1 MLIAGSIILL
11 ICSTSAYNSTRSG
24 FSFQTAAGVPDH
36 GVLVAV
42 SSSSIQNL
50 SSFHKTTDKD
60 VEERANGPLLGK
72 MSDAVHA
79 LVERTVPADSTLT
92 PEMEGLVDLCAK
104 HNRDAKHKNR
114 LSPVAPLLERFSDK
128 DVDNSEAIRNGKFDE
143 LLWYTVSHSRK
154 KRKGSYSWDVLL
166 RILTTHFDGDGN
178 LVQQI
183 NEAKRHLGLN
193 AIDIVQSLKAQ
204 LLHRWRKSSPKSV
217 WRRLQ
222 FGPDTY
228 NALTSGKLEMFH
240 EYTAKFFPS
249 RNHLA
254 IEKFLSTYEVVDVT
268 EALAKARMEPHSK
281 EIASTMCH
289 ERLNYWIANSYKLR
303 EVFDLLKFD
312 NADSLYSAL
321 YKLETLTDF
330 IWSSFD
336 NSTPMRVTLHY
347 CSAMA
352 SAALEE
358 NNSIAFHL
366 PAAGLRSVLFEV
378 WTSDRIS
385 FEELLDRLRIV
396 SYTDIDG
403 NVHIDEGTF
412 DRDVSSIPFDGI
424 PRRS

>member
-1 MLIAGSIILL
+1 MMTHLARHHRDIMLMKNIYKSP
-11 ICSTSAYNSTRSG
+11 SN
-24 FSFQTAAGVPDH
+24 FFQ
-36 GVLVAV
+36 
-42 SSSSIQNL
+42 
-50 SSFHKTTDKD
+50 
-60 VEERANGPLLGK
+60 
-72 MSDAVHA
+72 
-79 LVERTVPADSTLT
+79 
-92 PEMEGLVDLCAK
+92 
-104 HNRDAKHKNR
+104 
-114 LSPVAPLLERFSDK
+114 LLEF
-128 DVDNSEAIRNGKFDE
+128 VDNLSEAIRNGKFDE

-154 KRKGSYSWDVLL
+154 KGSYSWDVLL
-166 RILTTHFDGDGN
+166 RILTPYFDGDGN

-183 NEAKRHLGLN
+183 NEAKRHLEPN
-193 AIDIVQSLKAQ
+193 AIDIVQSLKAR

-222 FGPDTY
+222 FGPDAY
-228 NALTSGKLEMFH
+228 DALTSGKLEIFH
-240 EYTAKFFPS
+240 GYTAEVFPS

-312 NADSLYSAL
+312 NADSPYSAL

-336 NSTPMRVTLHY
+336 NSTPMIVTLHY

-352 SAALEE
+352 SAALKE

-366 PAAGLRSVLFEV
+366 PAAGLLNVLYEV
-378 WTSDRIS
+378 WTRDRIS
-385 FEELLDRLRIV
+385 VEELLHRLRIE
-396 SYTDIDG
+396 SYSDVDG
-403 NVHIDEGTF
+403 NVHRTLTACVKHSLRWDPQTIIDGYCIVLW
-412 DRDVSSIPFDGI
+412 R
-424 PRRS
+424 